1 MTNRLSIT
9 KPLLLLVE
17 NCVKYKITK
26 ECQTFRS
33 QTYET
38 YHNNKYHSGITYQQ
52 VQHAHFGS
60 KFSPIVVSH
69 KKILKISTNYYI
81 FSYKISVFSIFL
93 VNQAVE
99 KNYF

>member
-38 YHNNKYHSGITYQQ
+38 YHNNKYHSGKTYQQ

-60 KFSPIVVSH
+60 KSSPIAVLH
-69 KKILKISTNYYI
+69 KKISTHYYI
-81 FSYKISVFSIFL
+81 FSYKISGFSIFL
-93 VNQAVE
+93 VNQVVE